1 MRLLT
6 AIAGGLLLL
15 LSACSSPTQAPPTA
29 RPWPAEPPYVWPDS
43 LPRYFPA
50 EAGVNPD
57 HIKFGDTL
65 QRVPIARLSDCHG
78 QYEFAAK
85 CLVAFGAPVLQGK
98 YTGHPVYR
106 FIWLRSFDRPVL
118 LTLQGT
124 SNGGV
129 LRTEFLSKSPGVVV
143 PELDTAVDLKQSL
156 EIQARLRA
164 RWRKWLADSAF
175 MASFRAE
182 VAFAK
187 APVRISSEKS
197 VRITATQFQEFDKRL
212 RQANFQSL
220 GSCLPSAGVLDGAYW
235 FLEARNAD
243 GYHVVFRH
251 SPDES
256 GKFSQC
262 CEYLLNLSPARNE
275 ERY

>member
-6 AIAGGLLLL
+6 AIASALL
-15 LSACSSPTQAPPTA
+15 LSDCSSPTQAPPTA
-29 RPWPAEPPYVWPDS
+29 RPWPAELPYIWPDS

-50 EAGVNPD
+50 EAGANPD
-57 HIKFGDTL
+57 HIKPGDTL

-98 YTGHPVYR
+98 YPSQPMYR
-106 FIWLRSFDRPVL
+106 FIWLRSFNRPVL

-124 SNGGV
+124 SDGGV
-129 LRTEFLSKSPGVVV
+129 LRTEFLSKAPGMTV
-143 PELDTAVDLKQSL
+143 PELDTAVDVNQSP
-156 EIQARLRA
+156 EVQARHRA

-175 MASFRAE
+175 MADFRAN

-187 APVRISSEKS
+187 APVRVVSKKP
-197 VRITATQFQEFDKRL
+197 VRITAAQFQQFEQQLK
-212 RQANFQSL
+212 QAAFGSL
-220 GSCLPSAGVLDGAYW
+220 GSCLPSTGILDGAYW
-235 FLEARNAD
+235 FLEAHTAD

-251 SPDES
+251 SPDEAA
-256 GKFSQC
+256 KFRQC
-262 CEYLLNLSPARNE
+262 CEFLLDLSPARNE